1 MDHFSYKNGLLHAE
15 DVPLN
20 LLAKEVG
27 TPFYV
32 YSDATL
38 TRHYEVFAQGFYDAG
53 VKDLLVAFAV
63 KANSNIAVL
72 KTLAQLGAGADVVSG
87 GELARA
93 LTAGIPPERIVFSG
107 VGKTRPEIARALE
120 VGIHMINVESVPE
133 LKMLSQVAQS
143 MGLEAPVSLRINPD
157 VDAKTHEK
165 ISTGKKENKFGIN
178 IDEAMEAFAIGG
190 GLKGLKMCGVDMHI
204 GSQLTA
210 LEPFTTATDRLL
222 GLVASLKQEGFA
234 ITHLDLGGGLGI
246 PYEQPQ
252 TENAKLPPSPSDY
265 AKVIAPR
272 IKDLDVAIAF
282 EPGRLIAGNAGLLV
296 ASVIFEKTTAHK
308 NFLIVDGAMNDLIRP
323 SLYDAHH
330 EIVPVLA
337 ADDAH
342 LVDVVGPVCETGDI
356 FGKDRQMPR
365 LAEGDLIAI
374 RSAGAYAAV
383 MASEYNTRPLVP
395 EVMVKAGQWSL
406 IRRRPSFEEMIERE
420 SFASWQ
426 DENIP
431 SN

>member
-1 MDHFSYKNGLLHAE
+1 M
-15 DVPLN
+15 
-20 LLAKEVG
+20 
-27 TPFYV
+27 
-32 YSDATL
+32 
-38 TRHYEVFAQGFYDAG
+38 
-53 VKDLLVAFAV
+53 
-63 KANSNIAVL
+63 
-72 KTLAQLGAGADVVSG
+72 
-87 GELARA
+87 
-93 LTAGIPPERIVFSG
+93 
-107 VGKTRPEIARALE
+107 
-120 VGIHMINVESVPE
+120 
-133 LKMLSQVAQS
+133 
-143 MGLEAPVSLRINPD
+143 
-157 VDAKTHEK
+157 
-165 ISTGKKENKFGIN
+165 
-178 IDEAMEAFAIGG
+178 
-190 GLKGLKMCGVDMHI
+190 
-204 GSQLTA
+204 
-210 LEPFTTATDRLL
+210 
-222 GLVASLKQEGFA
+222 VASLKQEGFA

-330 EIVPVLA
+330 EIVPVMA

>member
-1 MDHFSYKNGLLHAE
+1 MGPGINRRHSTRADCVFWGGQNTCRNGPGAQ
-15 DVPLN
+15 N
-20 LLAKEVG
+20 
-27 TPFYV
+27 
-32 YSDATL
+32 
-38 TRHYEVFAQGFYDAG
+38 RHPHDQCGIGARI
-53 VKDLLVAFAV
+53 KD
-63 KANSNIAVL
+63 
-72 KTLAQLGAGADVVSG
+72 
-87 GELARA
+87 
-93 LTAGIPPERIVFSG
+93 P
-107 VGKTRPEIARALE
+107 
-120 VGIHMINVESVPE
+120 VPE
-133 LKMLSQVAQS
+133 VAES
-143 MGLEAPVSLRINPD
+143 MGVEAPVSLRINPD

-178 IDEAMEAFAIGG
+178 IDEAMDAFIIGRD
-190 GLKGLKMCGVDMHI
+190 LPGLKMCGVDMHI

-222 GLVASLKQEGFA
+222 ELVADLKANGFD

-246 PYEQPQ
+246 PYGKSDGQDG
-252 TENAKLPPSPSDY
+252 KYPPSPADY

-296 ASVIFEKTTAHK
+296 ASVIFEKTTAHR

-330 EIVPVLA
+330 DIVPVRA

-395 EVMVKAGQWSL
+395 EVMVKGNQWAL
-406 IRRRPSFEEMIERE
+406 IRRRPSFEEMIARE

-426 DENIP
+426 G
-431 SN
+431 

>member
-1 MDHFSYKNGLLHAE
+1 MDHFEYKNGALHAE
-15 DVPLN
+15 DVPLEM
-20 LLAKEVG
+20 LAQEVG

-38 TRHYEVFAQGFYDAG
+38 TRHYEVFVQGFQDAG
-53 VKDLLVAFAV
+53 INDLLVAFAV

-93 LTAGIPPERIVFSG
+93 LMAGIPPERIVFSG
-107 VGKTRPEIARALE
+107 VGKTRAEMAQALKT
-120 VGIHMINVESVPE
+120 GIHMINVESVPE
-133 LKMLSQVAQS
+133 LKILSEVAES
-143 MGLEAPVSLRINPD
+143 MGVEAPVSLRINPD

-178 IDEAMEAFAIGG
+178 IDEAMDAFIIGRD
-190 GLKGLKMCGVDMHI
+190 LPGLKMCGVDMHI

-222 GLVASLKQEGFA
+222 ELVADLKANGFN

-246 PYEQPQ
+246 PYEKSAMQDG
-252 TENAKLPPSPSDY
+252 KYPPSPADY

-296 ASVIFEKTTAHK
+296 ASVIFEKTTAHR

-330 EIVPVLA
+330 DIVPVRT

-395 EVMVKAGQWSL
+395 EVMVKGSQWAL
-406 IRRRPSFEEMIERE
+406 IRRRPSFEEMIARE

-426 DENIP
+426 G
-431 SN
+431 